1 MWSESWFYQLYRQYC
16 QVTYSSLHTLNR
28 LPNIPHSYWLR
39 LIAFTQSMKIPKF
52 TNRYKFT
59 FDFLVCR
66 RDLSSPENCNYLNC
80 CLSKTP
86 PLVAFIFGTI
96 TNRNHIAENSPF
108 MEVSLMLFPPLY
120 CTTHTRVA
128 SNSKRAIFIQLYTN
142 IITNQQMY
150 CWFGIIRSVTMW
162 PCARICAAA
171 KKKKESKETFLEN
184 GNIMIIIITDAKFI
198 ERQML
203 VVVRK
208 FGVHEAKPNLII
220 HRCITKER
228 RSYDVPCVTNM
239 LPTQLEKYRCIGSD
253 RLWWK
258 ELMQE
263 TRK

>member
-1 MWSESWFYQLYRQYC
+1 MFVWEIIVRGWNAYIRNIEREYSRRPSLNQFIYLFRIPNLHQCCEETILKSLVCAEMWSESWFYQLYRQYC
-16 QVTYSSLHTLNR
+16 QVTCSSLHTLNR

-171 KKKKESKETFLEN
+171 KKKRNRKRPSWKMET
-184 GNIMIIIITDAKFI
+184 
-198 ERQML
+198 
-203 VVVRK
+203 
-208 FGVHEAKPNLII
+208 
-220 HRCITKER
+220 
-228 RSYDVPCVTNM
+228 
-239 LPTQLEKYRCIGSD
+239 
-253 RLWWK
+253 LWS
-258 ELMQE
+258 LL
-263 TRK
+263 